1 MIYIQLFLT
10 FLEIGAVSFGG
21 GYGMIALI
29 SEKVTSLGWLTAEE
43 LQNFIAVS
51 EVTPGSLAVSVATFV
66 GAEKGGFLGALVA
79 TVGVVLPSVIIIVL
93 IASVIKNLLKYSGV
107 QSFLSGIQPAV
118 IGMII
123 ATAVTMGLKTL
134 LSLSTFGNPV
144 RPDVKGLLILAILA
158 AIHILT
164 LKIKKKRPS
173 PIVMILI
180 SAGLGLLMYS
190 PLLHLRHRSAFGKP
204 PLAKRKR

>member
-190 PLLHLRHRSAFGKP
+190 PLILPA
-204 PLAKRKR
+204 

>member
-144 RPDVKGLLILAILA
+144 KPDVKGLLILAILA

-190 PLLHLRHRSAFGKP
+190 PLILPA
-204 PLAKRKR
+204 

>member
-1 MIYIQLFLT
+1 MIYLQLFLT

-29 SEKVTSLGWLTAEE
+29 SEKVTSFGWLTAEE

-180 SAGLGLLMYS
+180 SAGLGLIMYS
-190 PLLHLRHRSAFGKP
+190 PLILPA
-204 PLAKRKR
+204 

>member
-1 MIYIQLFLT
+1 MIYLQLFLT
-10 FLEIGAVSFGG
+10 FLEIGTVSFGG

-29 SEKVTSLGWLTAEE
+29 SEKVTTLGWMTETE

-66 GAEKGGFLGALVA
+66 GAETGGFFGALVA
-79 TVGVVLPSVIIIVL
+79 TLGVVLPSFVIIVL
-93 IASVIKNLLKYSGV
+93 IAALIKNILKYAGV
-107 QSFLSGIQPAV
+107 QAFLGGIQPAV

-123 ATAVTMGLKTL
+123 ATAVTMGMKTL

-144 RPDVKGLLILAILA
+144 RPDVKGLVILAILA
-158 AIHILT
+158 TVHILW

-180 SAGLGLLMYS
+180 SAALGVVAYS
-190 PLLHLRHRSAFGKP
+190 PLIFPS
-204 PLAKRKR
+204 

>member
-1 MIYIQLFLT
+1 MIYLQLFLT

-190 PLLHLRHRSAFGKP
+190 PLILPA
-204 PLAKRKR
+204 

>member
-1 MIYIQLFLT
+1 MNIYIRLFLT
-10 FLEIGAVSFGG
+10 FLEIGTVSFGG

-29 SEKVTSLGWLTAEE
+29 SEKVTSLGWMTETE

-66 GAEKGGFLGALVA
+66 GAEVGGFFGALVA
-79 TVGVVLPSVIIIVL
+79 TFGVVLPSFIIIVL
-93 IASVIKNLLKYSGV
+93 IAALIKNLLKYSGV
-107 QSFLSGIQPAV
+107 QAFLGGIQPAV

-134 LSLSTFGNPV
+134 LSMSTFGNPV
-144 RPDVKGLLILAILA
+144 RPDVKGLVILAILA
-158 AIHILT
+158 TIHILC

-173 PIVMILI
+173 PIVMILV
-180 SAGLGLLMYS
+180 SAGLGLIAYS
-190 PLLHLRHRSAFGKP
+190 PLIFPA
-204 PLAKRKR
+204 

>member
-1 MIYIQLFLT
+1 MIYLKLFLT

-29 SEKVTSLGWLTAEE
+29 SEKVTSLGWMTETE

-66 GAEKGGFLGALVA
+66 GAETGGFFGALVA
-79 TVGVVLPSVIIIVL
+79 TVGVVLPSFIIIVL
-93 IASVIKNLLKYSGV
+93 IAAVIKNLLKYSGV
-107 QSFLSGIQPAV
+107 QAFLSGIQPAV

-144 RPDVKGLLILAILA
+144 SPDVKGLVILAILA
-158 AIHILT
+158 TIHILM
-164 LKIKKKRPS
+164 LKIKKTDMLPS
-173 PIVMILI
+173 EE
-180 SAGLGLLMYS
+180 
-190 PLLHLRHRSAFGKP
+190 
-204 PLAKRKR
+204 

>member
-1 MIYIQLFLT
+1 MIYLKHFLT

-29 SEKVTSLGWLTAEE
+29 SEKVTSLGWMTETE

-66 GAEKGGFLGALVA
+66 GAEKGGFFGALVA
-79 TVGVVLPSVIIIVL
+79 TVGVVLPSFIIIVL
-93 IASVIKNLLKYSGV
+93 IAAVIKNLLKYSGV
-107 QSFLSGIQPAV
+107 QAFLSGIQPAV

-144 RPDVKGLLILAILA
+144 SPDVKGLVILAILA
-158 AIHILT
+158 TIHILM

-173 PIVMILI
+173 PIVMILV

-190 PLLHLRHRSAFGKP
+190 PLIFPTQA
-204 PLAKRKR
+204 

>member
-1 MIYIQLFLT
+1 MIYLQLFLT

-29 SEKVTSLGWLTAEE
+29 SEKVTSLGWMTETE

-66 GAEKGGFLGALVA
+66 GAETGGFFGALVA
-79 TVGVVLPSVIIIVL
+79 TVGVVLPSFIIIVL
-93 IASVIKNLLKYSGV
+93 IAAVIKNLLKYSGV
-107 QSFLSGIQPAV
+107 QAFLSGIQPAV

-144 RPDVKGLLILAILA
+144 SPDVKGLVILAILA
-158 AIHILT
+158 TIHILM

-173 PIVMILI
+173 PIVMILV

-190 PLLHLRHRSAFGKP
+190 PLIFPTQA
-204 PLAKRKR
+204 

>member
-1 MIYIQLFLT
+1 MIYLKLFLT

-29 SEKVTSLGWLTAEE
+29 SEKVTSLGWMTETE

-66 GAEKGGFLGALVA
+66 GAETGGFFGALVA
-79 TVGVVLPSVIIIVL
+79 TVGVVLPSFIIIVL
-93 IASVIKNLLKYSGV
+93 IAAVIKNLLKYSGV
-107 QSFLSGIQPAV
+107 QAFLSGIQPAV

-144 RPDVKGLLILAILA
+144 SPDVKGLVILAVLA
-158 AIHILT
+158 TIHILM

-173 PIVMILI
+173 PIVMILV

-190 PLLHLRHRSAFGKP
+190 PLIFPTQA
-204 PLAKRKR
+204 

>member
-1 MIYIQLFLT
+1 MIYLKLFLT

-29 SEKVTSLGWLTAEE
+29 SEKVTSLGWMTETE

-66 GAEKGGFLGALVA
+66 GAETGGFFGALVA
-79 TVGVVLPSVIIIVL
+79 TVGVVLPSFIIIVL
-93 IASVIKNLLKYSGV
+93 IAAVIKNLLKYSGV
-107 QSFLSGIQPAV
+107 QAFLSGIQPAV

-144 RPDVKGLLILAILA
+144 SPDVKGLVILAILA
-158 AIHILT
+158 TIHILM

-173 PIVMILI
+173 PIVMILV

-190 PLLHLRHRSAFGKP
+190 PLIFPTQA
-204 PLAKRKR
+204 

>member
-1 MIYIQLFLT
+1 MIYLQLFLT

-29 SEKVTSLGWLTAEE
+29 SEKVTSFGWLTAEE

-134 LSLSTFGNPV
+134 FSLSTFGNPV

-180 SAGLGLLMYS
+180 SAGLGLIMYS
-190 PLLHLRHRSAFGKP
+190 PLILPA
-204 PLAKRKR
+204 

>member
-1 MIYIQLFLT
+1 MIYLKLFLT
-10 FLEIGAVSFGG
+10 FLEIGTVSFGG

-29 SEKVTSLGWLTAEE
+29 SEKVTSLGWMTETE

-66 GAEKGGFLGALVA
+66 GAGVGGFPGALIA
-79 TVGVVLPSVIIIVL
+79 TVGVVLPSFVIIVL
-93 IASVIKNLLKYSGV
+93 IAAVIKNLLKYSGV
-107 QSFLSGIQPAV
+107 QAFLGGIQPAV

-123 ATAVTMGLKTL
+123 ATALTMGLKTL
-134 LSLSTFGNPV
+134 LSFSVSGDPV
-144 RPDVKGLLILAILA
+144 KPDVRGFVILAILA
-158 AIHILT
+158 AIHFLT

-173 PIVMILI
+173 PIAMILI

-190 PLLHLRHRSAFGKP
+190 PPIFPA
-204 PLAKRKR
+204 

>member
-1 MIYIQLFLT
+1 MIYLQLFLT

-29 SEKVTSLGWLTAEE
+29 SEKVTSFGWLTAEE

-144 RPDVKGLLILAILA
+144 RPDVKGLLILAFLA

-180 SAGLGLLMYS
+180 SAGLGLIMYS
-190 PLLHLRHRSAFGKP
+190 PLILPA
-204 PLAKRKR
+204 

>member
-1 MIYIQLFLT
+1 MIYLQLFLT

-144 RPDVKGLLILAILA
+144 RPDVKGILILAILA

-190 PLLHLRHRSAFGKP
+190 PLILPA
-204 PLAKRKR
+204 

>member
-1 MIYIQLFLT
+1 MIYLKLFLT

-29 SEKVTSLGWLTAEE
+29 SEKVTSLGWMTETE

-66 GAEKGGFLGALVA
+66 GAETGGFFGALVA
-79 TVGVVLPSVIIIVL
+79 TVGVVLPSFIIIVL
-93 IASVIKNLLKYSGV
+93 IAAVIKNLLKYSGV
-107 QSFLSGIQPAV
+107 QAFLSGIQPAV

-144 RPDVKGLLILAILA
+144 SSDVKGLVILAILA
-158 AIHILT
+158 TIHILM

-173 PIVMILI
+173 PIVMILV

-190 PLLHLRHRSAFGKP
+190 PLIFPTQA
-204 PLAKRKR
+204 

>member
-1 MIYIQLFLT
+1 MIYLKLFLT

-29 SEKVTSLGWLTAEE
+29 SEKVTSLGWMTETE

-66 GAEKGGFLGALVA
+66 GAETGGFFGALVA
-79 TVGVVLPSVIIIVL
+79 TVGVVLPSFIIIVL
-93 IASVIKNLLKYSGV
+93 IAAVIKNLLKYSGV
-107 QSFLSGIQPAV
+107 QAFLSGIQPAV

-144 RPDVKGLLILAILA
+144 SPDVKGFVILAILA
-158 AIHILT
+158 TIHILM

-173 PIVMILI
+173 PIVMILV

-190 PLLHLRHRSAFGKP
+190 PLIFPTQA
-204 PLAKRKR
+204 

>member
-1 MIYIQLFLT
+1 MIYLQLFLT

-180 SAGLGLLMYS
+180 SAGLGLIMYS
-190 PLLHLRHRSAFGKP
+190 PLILPA
-204 PLAKRKR
+204 

>member
-180 SAGLGLLMYS
+180 SAGLGLIMYS
-190 PLLHLRHRSAFGKP
+190 PLILPA
-204 PLAKRKR
+204 

>member
-1 MIYIQLFLT
+1 MIYLQLFLT

-144 RPDVKGLLILAILA
+144 RPDVKGILILAILA

-180 SAGLGLLMYS
+180 SAGLGLIMYS
-190 PLLHLRHRSAFGKP
+190 PLILPA
-204 PLAKRKR
+204 

>member
-1 MIYIQLFLT
+1 MIYLQLFLT

-51 EVTPGSLAVSVATFV
+51 EVTPGSLAVSVAIFV

-190 PLLHLRHRSAFGKP
+190 PLILPA
-204 PLAKRKR
+204 

>member
-1 MIYIQLFLT
+1 MIYIQRFLT

-180 SAGLGLLMYS
+180 SAGLGLIMYS
-190 PLLHLRHRSAFGKP
+190 PLILPA
-204 PLAKRKR
+204 

>member
-1 MIYIQLFLT
+1 MIYLQLFLT
-10 FLEIGAVSFGG
+10 FLEIGTVSFGG

-29 SEKVTSLGWLTAEE
+29 SEKVTSLGWMTETE

-79 TVGVVLPSVIIIVL
+79 TVGVVLPSFIIIVL
-93 IASVIKNLLKYSGV
+93 IAAVIKNLLKYSGV
-107 QSFLSGIQPAV
+107 QAFLSGIQPAV

-134 LSLSTFGNPV
+134 LSLSTFGDPV
-144 RPDVKGLLILAILA
+144 SPDVKGLVILAILA
-158 AIHILT
+158 TIHILT

-173 PIVMILI
+173 PIVMILV
-180 SAGLGLLMYS
+180 SAGLGLLIYS
-190 PLLHLRHRSAFGKP
+190 PLIFPTQS
-204 PLAKRKR
+204 